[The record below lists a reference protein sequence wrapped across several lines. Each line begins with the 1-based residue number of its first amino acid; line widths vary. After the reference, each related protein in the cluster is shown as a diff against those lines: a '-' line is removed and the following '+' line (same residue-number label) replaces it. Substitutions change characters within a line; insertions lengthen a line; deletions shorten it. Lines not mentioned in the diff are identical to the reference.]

1 MEGKPLVRQAI
12 RIVFAAVAIALM
24 AGCAPQYYVAQPT
37 SGAGRV
43 CAAGCAQRHL
53 QCAGLARSMA
63 ETAQQ
68 SCQADKARVIDTC
81 SDIADEKM
89 RHRCEGARG
98 AGAYCATAANT
109 RACDATRAQCV
120 LDCGGSVSEIRSSG
134 SLPVY

>member
-1 MEGKPLVRQAI
+1 MV
-12 RIVFAAVAIALM
+12 
-24 AGCAPQYYVAQPT
+24 GCAPQYYVKQPT
-37 SGAGRV
+37 SEAGRV
-43 CAAGCAQRHL
+43 CAAGCTQRHM
-53 QCAGLARSMA
+53 QCADQARSMA
-63 ETAQQ
+63 EMAQQ
-68 SCQADKARVIDTC
+68 SCQSDKERVIDRC

-120 LDCGGSVSEIRSSG
+120 LDCGGSVSETRSSG

>member
-24 AGCAPQYYVAQPT
+24 AGCAPQYYVEQPT
-37 SGAGRV
+37 SEAGRV
-43 CAAGCAQRHL
+43 CAAGCVQRHL
-53 QCAGLARSMA
+53 QCAGQARSMA

-68 SCQADKARVIDTC
+68 SCQADNARVIDTC

-98 AGAYCATAANT
+98 AGAYCAVAADT

-120 LDCGGSVSEIRSSG
+120 LDCGGSVSETRSSG

>member
-1 MEGKPLVRQAI
+1 MEGKLLVRQGTS
-12 RIVFAAVAIALM
+12 AVLVVVATLLL
-24 AGCAPQYYVAQPT
+24 AGCAPQYYVEQPT
-37 SGAGRV
+37 SEAGRV

-53 QCAGLARSMA
+53 QCAGQARSMA

-68 SCQADKARVIDTC
+68 SCQADKARVIDKC

-98 AGAYCATAANT
+98 AGAYCTVAADT

-120 LDCGGSVSEIRSSG
+120 LDCGGSVSESRSSG